1 MKNHEIISQ
10 INKDHQD
17 DLFQGNNFQSF
28 VLYSYLFI
36 IRGIRPKRKKY
47 NGVPYEKNEIIWWVG
62 SKEKKKFRK
71 FHPLFHVML
80 CSDDDCLHF
89 LFIY

>member
-28 VLYSYLFI
+28 VLYSYRFI

-47 NGVPYEKNEIIWWVG
+47 DGGTVC
-62 SKEKKKFRK
+62 KE
-71 FHPLFHVML
+71 
-80 CSDDDCLHF
+80 
-89 LFIY
+89 